1 MRCARRVLAVPERAD
16 VVAHY
21 GRGSIV
27 ELVCRAVAEAG
38 LPSTGVEPERLAPL
52 DHFHTGGRAATEEL
66 LAELLALLDVGPA
79 TTVLDVGAG
88 LGGPARL
95 LAHRRGCRVTCLDL
109 TPDFCAA
116 ARLLTAMTGLSELVD
131 VREGDATRMPFPDHS
146 FDVVWMQNSSM
157 NIADKARLFG
167 EVHRVLRPGGCLAL
181 QEVAAGEAGLPVLFP
196 VMWADTASLSFLVE
210 PDTLRR
216 TLSDV
221 GLVPRTWAD
230 VTAWALAQPQTQPSA
245 DTALGFHVYVRDAA
259 VKRANSRRSM
269 QEGRCI
275 LLRVTAIAT

>member
-1 MRCARRVLAVPERAD
+1 MRCARRVLAVLERAD

-27 ELVCRAVAEAG
+27 ELVRRAVAEAG
-38 LPSTGVEPERLAPL
+38 LPSTGVDPERLAPL

-66 LAELLALLDVGPA
+66 LAELSALLDVGPA

-109 TPDFCAA
+109 TPDYCAA

-146 FDVVWMQNSSM
+146 FDVVWMQN
-157 NIADKARLFG
+157 AAYTAAYTAAALGRHG
-167 EVHRVLRPGGCLAL
+167 AGVPRLRPRRR
-181 QEVAAGEAGLPVLFP
+181 GEAGQLAPQH
-196 VMWADTASLSFLVE
+196 A
-210 PDTLRR
+210 
-216 TLSDV
+216 
-221 GLVPRTWAD
+221 GG
-230 VTAWALAQPQTQPSA
+230 ALHPAQS
-245 DTALGFHVYVRDAA
+245 HRDRDLTGVSGRPGRGA
-259 VKRANSRRSM
+259 
-269 QEGRCI
+269 GRCAW
-275 LLRVTAIAT
+275 R